1 MKPGLLHRKIG
12 PLLLIL
18 VMTYVAWHAGRVVVK
33 GMQTHSWQQTTGV
46 ITTSS
51 LLDRPIKQVVS
62 ALVLYQYEFAAESYS
77 GAQIDCDEHVLR
89 DFDSRTEAQA
99 FIDNYPAGK
108 DVVVHVDPAEPSSAV
123 LEVGVPWSAWG
134 YVILSVLVGAFAARR
149 LLQRTERATA
159 TAPPTMKKP

>member
-18 VMTYVAWHAGRVVVK
+18 VMIYVAWHAGRVVVK

-62 ALVLYQYEFAAESYS
+62 ALVLYQYEFAAKSYS

-89 DFDSRTEAQA
+89 DFDSRTEAQT
-99 FIDNYPAGK
+99 FIDNYPAGQ

-123 LEVGVPWSAWG
+123 LEVGVPSSAWV

-159 TAPPTMKKP
+159 PPTTRKRP